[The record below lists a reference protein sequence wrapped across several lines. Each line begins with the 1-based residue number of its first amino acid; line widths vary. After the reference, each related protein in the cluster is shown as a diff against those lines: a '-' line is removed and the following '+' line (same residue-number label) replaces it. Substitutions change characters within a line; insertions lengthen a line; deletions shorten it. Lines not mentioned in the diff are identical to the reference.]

1 VKIVLNR
8 IFIDASVLVKLFDDS
23 APFEQAAAR
32 NLIGDV
38 DNATLVTSALS
49 IADFY
54 EEVTTRFNRSLE
66 TVTAKQALNDL
77 TELTVVQLDSDLVL
91 AATETQTSLNIQM
104 REAITI
110 EAALTSGCDLI
121 VTEAFD
127 QKQIIKGIQ
136 IESLKELMNAK
147 ENGND

>member
-1 VKIVLNR
+1 MINR
-8 IFIDASVLVKLFDDS
+8 VFIDASVLVKLFDDS
-23 APFEQAAAR
+23 ALVEQAAAR

-54 EEVTTRFNRSLE
+54 EEVTSRFNRNLE

-91 AATETQTSLNIQM
+91 AATETQTSLDVEM

-110 EAALTSGCDLI
+110 EAALISGCNFI
-121 VTEAFD
+121 VTEVFD
-127 QKQIIKGIQ
+127 RGQVLKGIQ
-136 IESLKELMNAK
+136 IESLQEMMNIKEGEDDRN
-147 ENGND
+147 

>member
-1 VKIVLNR
+1 MINR
-8 IFIDASVLVKLFDDS
+8 VFIDASVLVKLFDDS
-23 APFEQAAAR
+23 APVEQAAAR

-54 EEVTTRFNRSLE
+54 EEVTSRFNRNLE

-91 AATETQTSLNIQM
+91 AATETQTSLDVEM

-110 EAALTSGCDLI
+110 EAALISGCNFI
-121 VTEAFD
+121 VTEVFD
-127 QKQIIKGIQ
+127 RAQVLKGIQ
-136 IESLKELMNAK
+136 IESLQEMMNIKEGEDDRN
-147 ENGND
+147 